1 MLTLEKRPSPSKF
14 WTAATP
20 VLAVLLTMAFAAG
33 WWVNAQ
39 RAEASISLLKKEHA
53 EQKMRAGASALA
65 SYSRMEKTK
74 DDAIKS
80 AQARAERLQAD
91 AGAAAAAADGLRKQL
106 AGVPARIATA
116 SRAAVDEYAATAGEL
131 LNSCTA
137 EYRAVAA
144 AADGHANDARLMLE
158 AWPTPPDNFR

>member
-1 MLTLEKRPSPSKF
+1 MTGRAKAL
-14 WTAATP
+14 
-20 VLAVLLTMAFAAG
+20 VLAVLMTMSFAAG

-39 RAEASISLLKKEHA
+39 RADARISLLKKEHA
-53 EQKMRAGASALA
+53 EQTMRAGASALA

-106 AGVPARIATA
+106 AGVPARIAAA

-131 LNSCTA
+131 LSACTA
-137 EYRAVAA
+137 EYQWMARQ
-144 AADGHANDARLMLE
+144 ADGHANDARLMLE
-158 AWPTPPDNFR
+158 AWPVQK

>member
-1 MLTLEKRPSPSKF
+1 MTGRAKAL
-14 WTAATP
+14 

-53 EQKMRAGASALA
+53 EQTMRAGAHALE

-80 AQARAERLQAD
+80 SQARAEHLQAD
-91 AGAAAAAADGLRKQL
+91 AGRSAAAADGLRKQL
-106 AGVPARIATA
+106 AGVPDRIAAA

-131 LNSCTA
+131 LSACTA
-137 EYRAVAA
+137 EYQWMATQ
-144 AADGHANDARLMLE
+144 ADGHANDARMIQE
-158 AWPTPPDNFR
+158 AWPK

>member
-1 MLTLEKRPSPSKF
+1 MTGRVQALVLTVL
-14 WTAATP
+14 
-20 VLAVLLTMAFAAG
+20 LAVAFAAG

-39 RAEASISLLKKEHA
+39 RAEVSISLLKKEHA
-53 EQKMRAGASALA
+53 EQTMRAGASALA

-80 AQARAERLQAD
+80 AQERAGRLQAD

-106 AGVPARIATA
+106 AGVPARIAAA

-131 LNSCTA
+131 LSACTA
-137 EYRAVAA
+137 EYQWMARQ
-144 AADGHANDARLMLE
+144 ADGHANDARMITE
-158 AWPTPPDNFR
+158 SWPR